1 MGENSVELLLN
12 ILIIA
17 IPVII
22 AITFHEAAHGFVAWA
37 FGDPTAH
44 AQGRVTF
51 NPFKHVDL
59 LGTIILPAAL
69 LLARAPF
76 LFGWARPVPI
86 DPSRLGNPRR
96 DMILVAAAGPGI
108 NLALAFASGL
118 LLAVIGPPGV
128 SPDFLYRAL
137 SVSVYINA
145 ILAVFNMIPLP
156 PLDGGRVA
164 VGVLPGPVAYRLLKL
179 EPYGILIVIGVL
191 ILLPW
196 VSGELGHEINPFT
209 AAIYPVI
216 LAVVDAVESV
226 TGADV
231 VWTWL

>member
-1 MGENSVELLLN
+1 MGDDSGALLIN
-12 ILIIA
+12 ILVVA

-44 AQGRVTF
+44 SQGRVTF
-51 NPFKHVDL
+51 NPLKHVDL
-59 LGTIILPAAL
+59 VGTIILPALL

-76 LFGWARPVPI
+76 LFGWAKPVPI

-96 DMILVAAAGPGI
+96 DMVLVAAAGPGI
-108 NLALAFASGL
+108 NLALAFISGI
-118 LLAVIGPPGV
+118 LLAVIGPADGDV
-128 SPDFLYRAL
+128 IHRAL
-137 SVSVYINA
+137 SVSVLINA

-164 VGVLPGPVAYRLLKL
+164 VGLLPGPLAYRLLKV
-179 EPYGILIVIGVL
+179 EPFGIFIVIGVL

-196 VSGELGHEINPFT
+196 VSAQFGEEINPFT
-209 AAIYPVI
+209 AVIYPII
-216 LAVVDAVESV
+216 LAVVEVVENV

-231 VWTWL
+231 TLRTWI